1 MRIENDG
8 KRLIAD
14 EGKVFMCTYHN
25 VILGKE
31 VYLKQIMKDG
41 VLVEDSADNY
51 IEVDEPERPDFKNRE
66 ISNET
71 ENQNEEQT
79 VSE

>member
-1 MRIENDG
+1 MRIENNG

-14 EGKVFMCTYHN
+14 EGKVFMCTCHN

-51 IEVDEPERPDFKNRE
+51 IEVDEPERKHDFLNRND
-66 ISNET
+66 NET
-71 ENQNEEQT
+71 ETQEN
-79 VSE
+79 